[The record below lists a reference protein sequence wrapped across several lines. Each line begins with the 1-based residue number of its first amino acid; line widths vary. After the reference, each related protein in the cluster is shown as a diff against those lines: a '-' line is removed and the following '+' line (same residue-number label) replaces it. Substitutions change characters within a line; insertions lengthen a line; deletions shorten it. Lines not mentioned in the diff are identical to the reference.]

1 MGLDIVTGPQKCEL
15 IERIIDKSGKMEVWT
30 LLIACI

>member
-1 MGLDIVTGPQKCEL
+1 MGLDIVTGHQKCDP
-15 IERIIDKSGKMEVWT
+15 IERIIDKSGKMEVYT